1 MVPARK
7 QLLDGNVQL
16 LRRVLKFADDDDR
29 ASEGFRF
36 TAPVTHHVALRAWRA
51 LSRGDRAAAEATARL
66 PSVADH
72 VVLRFGAPGAAM
84 SGLFSFNYMSSRTG
98 LRAVTLFGRLTSQI
112 EAMPQAES

>member
-36 TAPVTHHVALRAWRA
+36 TAPVTHHVALRAA
-51 LSRGDRAAAEATARL
+51 PECASTFANLGGARL
-66 PSVADH
+66 PSLA
-72 VVLRFGAPGAAM
+72 
-84 SGLFSFNYMSSRTG
+84 N
-98 LRAVTLFGRLTSQI
+98 LTKSPEKARRQK
-112 EAMPQAES
+112 EQRS

>member
-72 VVLRFGAPGAAM
+72 VVLRFGAPGAAARK
-84 SGLFSFNYMSSRTG
+84 LAFFTRA
-98 LRAVTLFGRLTSQI
+98 LRAPVARVIWPEKNQI
-112 EAMPQAES
+112 

>member
-72 VVLRFGAPGAAM
+72 VLAAGYTSVHYKCTQIM
-84 SGLFSFNYMSSRTG
+84 QAIHGGSGNVSH
-98 LRAVTLFGRLTSQI
+98 
-112 EAMPQAES
+112 